1 MIFLKNFDIIYIESE
16 GWLMMSQ
23 REYDDNKS
31 KYGII
36 DKSEMTKLVEAAH
49 EAMEQER
56 QMRQRLIDM
65 YERQLKIQDA
75 EIQRLQAA
83 QSDAQYWKARYEEA
97 IQLFNTKLEE
107 CKTLK
112 QRVAELESNPRA
124 KYASDFEESVA
135 NGWVYG

>member
-1 MIFLKNFDIIYIESE
+1 MNPDFVEAMNHSEEPQLGII
-16 GWLMMSQ
+16 
-23 REYDDNKS
+23 NKS
-31 KYGII
+31 ELTQLI
-36 DKSEMTKLVEAAH
+36 EAAR

-75 EIQRLQAA
+75 EIQRLQA
-83 QSDAQYWKARYEEA
+83 SDAQYWKARYEEA

-107 CKTLK
+107 CKALK
-112 QRVAELESNPRA
+112 QRVAELESNLRA
-124 KYASDFEESVA
+124 RYASDREESIA

>member
-1 MIFLKNFDIIYIESE
+1 
-16 GWLMMSQ
+16 MMSQ

-36 DKSEMTKLVEAAH
+36 DKSEMTKLVEAAR

-65 YERQLKIQDA
+65 YERQLKVQDA

-112 QRVAELESNPRA
+112 QYVAELESNHRA
-124 KYASDFEESVA
+124 KYASDFEESIA